1 MPVKFK
7 ISYFDIKGRAELPRL
22 VFAAAGKEFD
32 DDRISGDKW
41 TAFKPKTPY
50 GQMPVLTVDNKT
62 MINQTGA
69 IIRYLAREFGLY
81 GSNNM
86 ENTKCDIIIETVFDL
101 YSAAIK
107 QHLEKDEAIKEELAK
122 KFSTEILPQFFT
134 YLCKL
139 LKENGGKFLVGSELT
154 VADMAVFDM
163 LDRLTCN
170 PKMGEGVYKD
180 FAAVK
185 KFYES
190 VKTNANIQKYLEKRP
205 ASDL

>member
-1 MPVKFK
+1 MPAKFK
-7 ISYFDIKGRAELPRL
+7 ISYFDIKGRGELPRL
-22 VFAAAGKEFD
+22 VFALAGKEFED
-32 DDRISGDKW
+32 ERLSGDKW
-41 TAFKPKTPY
+41 TAFKLKTPY
-50 GQMPVLTVDNKT
+50 GQMPILTVDDNT

-69 IIRYLAREFGLY
+69 IIRHLAREFGLY

-101 YSAAIK
+101 FSAVIK
-107 QHLEKDEAIKEELAK
+107 QYLEKDEAKKEELGK
-122 KFSTEILPQFFT
+122 KFSTDVLPQFFT

-139 LKENGGKFLVGSELT
+139 LKENGGKCLVGSKLT
-154 VADMAVFDM
+154 VADMAAFDM
-163 LDRLTCN
+163 IDRLTSN

-180 FAAVK
+180 FAEVK

-190 VKTNANIQKYLEKRP
+190 VKTNANVQKYLERRP

>member
-1 MPVKFK
+1 MPAKFK

-32 DDRISGDKW
+32 DERISGDKW

-101 YSAAIK
+101 YSAVIK

-122 KFSTEILPQFFT
+122 KFSTEVLPQFFT

-139 LKENGGKFLVGSELT
+139 LKENGGKFLVGSKLT

-180 FAAVK
+180 FAEVK

-190 VKTNANIQKYLEKRP
+190 VKTNANIQKYLERRP